1 MSNIDSKN
9 TKHEIAAAL
18 IELTREARS
27 ANEINISSVAFKA
40 NMHRNTIYYHF
51 RDMKEL
57 LLWTVH
63 YELNKAMAGKEYFDV
78 RDGMAVF
85 FTRMRPLLLFAKQ
98 EMGTEEYLRSLR
110 LEILPLVEP
119 LTEGSAINSEEAKK
133 IAVDTFVEQIIV
145 ASLIH
150 EKPSNMINLIFTSI
164 MPEVL
169 RRQLI

>member
-9 TKHEIAAAL
+9 TKYEISEAL
-18 IELTREARS
+18 IGLIREARNYS
-27 ANEINISSVAFKA
+27 EINISSVAFKA

-63 YELNKAMAGKEYFDV
+63 YELNKAMTSREYFDV

-98 EMGTEEYLRSLR
+98 EMGTEEYLRNLR
-110 LEILPLVEP
+110 FEILPLVEP
-119 LTEGSAINSEEAKK
+119 LTEGPAINSEEAKK
-133 IAVDTFVEQIIV
+133 IAVDTFVEQIVV

-150 EKPSNMINLIFTSI
+150 EKPADMIRLIFTSI

-169 RRQLI
+169 RRPLI

>member
-9 TKHEIAAAL
+9 TKYEIAAAL
-18 IELTREARS
+18 IELTREAKK
-27 ANEINISSVAFKA
+27 AYEINISSVAFKA

-57 LLWTVH
+57 LIWTIR
-63 YELNKAMAGKEYFDV
+63 YELNRSMSSREYFDV
-78 RDGMAVF
+78 RDGMADF
-85 FTRMRPLLLFAKQ
+85 FTKMRPLLIFAKQ
-98 EMGTEEYLRSLR
+98 EFGIEEYLQRMR

-119 LTEGSAINSEEAKK
+119 LTEGPAINSEEAKK

-150 EKPSNMINLIFTSI
+150 EKPANMIKLIFTSI